1 MTRILQIVRTST
13 QTKLKTSIMSKL
25 KLPPTRRN
33 LSISAG
39 VRSSTDKGSK
49 NTLRP
54 LVGKDDSTS
63 LCNSRLKFRSEGT
76 SISGN
81 TITAVIAKPR
91 QKRRRSFTSM
101 LMDKSEGKVPNID
114 DKTNELEVAEYVDD
128 IYQFYWT
135 MEAQSSLPADYMV
148 VQTDITPR
156 MRAILI
162 NWLIEVHM
170 KFELMP
176 ETLFLMVELLD
187 RFLSTNVTRKKDM
200 QLVGLTT
207 LLIASKYEDFW
218 HPKVDDLIN
227 VSADSYAREEM
238 LSMER
243 FILNKLRF
251 RLNVP
256 TPYVFMKRFLKAA
269 QADPELEHFSFY
281 LVELCQIA
289 YEALEFKASL
299 LCASAIYL
307 ARCTLEISPAW
318 TTLLEK
324 HTHYEEMDLRPCAEM
339 ILKFQ
344 KCASA
349 GELTVSYEKYLSS
362 KCSGVAGIK
371 PINRL
376 PTVL

>member
-1 MTRILQIVRTST
+1 MLYLVRFYCYM
-13 QTKLKTSIMSKL
+13 Q
-25 KLPPTRRN
+25 
-33 LSISAG
+33 
-39 VRSSTDKGSK
+39 
-49 NTLRP
+49 
-54 LVGKDDSTS
+54 
-63 LCNSRLKFRSEGT
+63 
-76 SISGN
+76 
-81 TITAVIAKPR
+81 
-91 QKRRRSFTSM
+91 
-101 LMDKSEGKVPNID
+101 GKVPNID